1 MNDRADVDRILQS
14 VQPLPRPR
22 AWPALVALVGPP
34 GTGKSTVARA
44 LAARTPLV
52 VLCENDI
59 RTLLTPHPDYAFEES
74 QHVVRATRL
83 AAGELLEQS
92 IGVVLDAANLSE
104 WERQPLYSLA
114 ERHNA
119 RLVIVQV
126 TAPMEVVLD
135 RLSEKPLKPA
145 AVGAVDPP
153 VESPTDV
160 YHRLAGRQEPITRE
174 HYTVETS
181 SDIQQFVG
189 GLVLDLDEG

>member
-1 MNDRADVDRILQS
+1 MNDHSDADRILES

-22 AWPALVALVGPP
+22 AWPVLVALVGPP
-34 GTGKSTVARA
+34 GTGKTTLARE
-44 LAARTPLV
+44 LAGRTPLV
-52 VLCENDI
+52 ILCADDI
-59 RTLLTPHPDYAFEES
+59 RTLLEPQPGYSFQES
-74 QHVVRATRL
+74 QRVVRAIRL
-83 AAGELLEQS
+83 AAGALLQQN
-92 IGVVLDAANLSE
+92 IGVVFDAANLTE
-104 WERQPLYSLA
+104 WERQPLYGLA

-135 RLSEKPLKPA
+135 RLGEKALQPA

-174 HYTVETS
+174 HSTVDTS
-181 SDIQQFVG
+181 SDIQQFVE